1 MTTLLQEHCSTI
13 TCPICLNAEILALP
27 KGSSQHLYRCHS
39 CKTILRPKSG
49 DCCIF
54 CSFGSIDCSSP
65 EKNLAA

>member
-1 MTTLLQEHCSTI
+1 MATLIQDHSSKI
-13 TCPICLNAEILALP
+13 TCPICLAAETLALP
-27 KGSSQHLYRCHS
+27 KGSSQHLYRCQS

-54 CSFGSIDCSSP
+54 CSFGSVDCSSS